1 VQQVLLISSS
11 SIIISKL
18 RRARAVVVE
27 HVVVKPG
34 VELGEKNVSMISNGE
49 AISSQLEKRGEQ
61 NFELSDNDEQS
72 VNRVVEDVSN
82 MLKMKLQ

>member
-1 VQQVLLISSS
+1 MQQVLLISSS

-61 NFELSDNDEQS
+61 NFEFSDNDEQS